1 MERNLN
7 KTNITV
13 GKRAIRIEAD
23 SIRALEERIN
33 SDFDQAIVAILSC
46 GGRVIVTGMGKAG
59 LISQKIASTLAST
72 GTPANFIH
80 PGDALH
86 GDLGMVT
93 RDDMIVA
100 LSNSGETSEV
110 LEIVHVFKNMGLT
123 VVAFAGRRD
132 SSLARLSD
140 IVLDTSVEREAGSLN
155 LVPTAST
162 TAMLVMGDA
171 LAVSL
176 LEARKFKHEDF
187 ASLHPSGT
195 LGKKL
200 LLKVKHIMHT
210 GEDIP
215 TVEDSI
221 TVRDALFAISAKG
234 LGVTGVMN
242 ADGEMVGIITDGD
255 IRRGFETGSKEI
267 FDQPAKILM
276 TQNPRWVNQD
286 MLAIEALEVMETYS
300 ITSLFVHNGPGE
312 STPIGIVHIHDILK
326 SGIILP

>member
-1 MERNLN
+1 MS
-7 KTNITV
+7 KSNIEV
-13 GKRAIRIEAD
+13 GQRAIRIETE

-33 SDFDQAIVAILSC
+33 SDFNEAVVAILNC
-46 GGRVIVTGMGKAG
+46 KGRVIVTGMGKAG
-59 LISQKIASTLAST
+59 LISQKIASTLASS
-72 GTPANFIH
+72 GTPAIFIH

-93 RDDMIVA
+93 QDDVIVA

-123 VVAFAGRRD
+123 VVAFAGRRK

-176 LEARKFKHEDF
+176 LEARKFKHADF

-200 LLKVKHIMHT
+200 LLKVKDIMHISD
-210 GEDIP
+210 EIP
-215 TVEDSI
+215 TVSRNI
-221 TVRDALFAISAKG
+221 TVRDALFAISAMG

-242 ADGEMVGIITDGD
+242 GKGEMIGIITDGD
-255 IRRGFETGSKEI
+255 IRRGFETGSKDI
-267 FDQPAKILM
+267 FDKPAEILM
-276 TQNPRWVNQD
+276 TKNPRWISQD
-286 MLAIEALEVMETYS
+286 MLALEALEVMETYS
-300 ITSLFVHNGPGE
+300 ITSLFVHNGPNE
-312 STPIGIVHIHDILK
+312 LIPIGIIHIHDILK
-326 SGIILP
+326 SGII

>member
-1 MERNLN
+1 LEEKLS
-7 KTNITV
+7 KSNIEV
-13 GKRAIRIEAD
+13 GQRAIRIETE

-33 SDFDQAIVAILSC
+33 SDFNEAVIAILNC
-46 GGRVIVTGMGKAG
+46 KGRVIVTGMGKAG
-59 LISQKIASTLAST
+59 LISQKIASTLASS
-72 GTPANFIH
+72 GTPAIFIH

-93 RDDMIVA
+93 QDDVIVA

-110 LEIVHVFKNMGLT
+110 LEIGHVFKNMGLT
-123 VVAFAGRRD
+123 VVAFVGRCS

-176 LEARKFKHEDF
+176 LEARKFKHADF

-200 LLKVKHIMHT
+200 RLKVKDIMHT
-210 GEDIP
+210 SDEIP
-215 TVEDSI
+215 TVSNNI

-242 ADGEMVGIITDGD
+242 GKGEMIGIITDGD
-255 IRRGFETGSKEI
+255 IRRGFETGSKDI
-267 FDQPAKILM
+267 FDKPAEILM
-276 TQNPRWVNQD
+276 TKNPRWISQD
-286 MLAIEALEVMETYS
+286 MLALDALEVMETYS
-300 ITSLFVHNGPGE
+300 ITSLFVHNGPNE
-312 STPIGIVHIHDILK
+312 LIPIGIIHIHDILK
-326 SGIILP
+326 SGII